1 MRLSPI
7 LGIPS
12 CEKESPGLA
21 PHFLD
26 NKDDRNRGSLMKRL
40 FAAGLAAV
48 LLVGLAAPAH
58 AEPRFLPI
66 PKAVIADPVRDPA
79 HPADMATF
87 TVPTGGVRVNAM
99 MYLASGD
106 QPHPTMLMLHGFP
119 GNETNIDL
127 MQAVRRAGWN
137 VMRVNYRGSWGSPG
151 KFSFANSR
159 ADAEAALAFLRD
171 PANLAQYRIDPARI
185 VVAGHS
191 MGGFMAAD
199 AVAADP
205 KAAGAILIDAWDI
218 GKQKADLVDP
228 AKRKAALEDLRSS
241 TPPLAGTSAELLAKE
256 IETTSTKL
264 DLEALSARIADRPVL
279 MIGAE
284 HAGAPTTRKL
294 AAAARQAQA
303 QNAPKGALTETYMD
317 TDHSFSDGR
326 IALEAEVIRWLG
338 QFDPASAQ
346 VGTPGIPLKAAYDE
360 ANPFAKILRGEI
372 AVPKV
377 YEDDQVLAFMDYA
390 PAEPGH
396 VLVISKT
403 SKARNLL
410 EVSPT
415 DLSRLMTVAAR
426 VGQAQVDG
434 LGVEGFTIVQNN
446 GVGQSVPHLHIHV
459 IPRVAGKP
467 LMFVE
472 NARGDPKA
480 IEAAAARIRAAMK
493 P

>member
-1 MRLSPI
+1 
-7 LGIPS
+7 
-12 CEKESPGLA
+12 
-21 PHFLD
+21 
-26 NKDDRNRGSLMKRL
+26 MKRL
-40 FAAGLAAV
+40 FAAGLAAM

-66 PKAVIADPVRDPA
+66 PKAVVADPVRDPA
-79 HPADMATF
+79 HPADMAVF

-137 VMRVNYRGSWGSPG
+137 VMRINYRGSWGSPG

-159 ADAEAALAFLRD
+159 ADGEAALAFLRD
-171 PANLAQYRIDPARI
+171 PANVAQYRIDPTRI

-228 AKRKAALEDLRSS
+228 AKRKAALEDLRSN
-241 TPPLAGTSAELLAKE
+241 TPPLAGTSAELLARE

-317 TDHSFSDGR
+317 TDHSFSDSR

-346 VGTPGIPLKAAYDE
+346 VGTPGIPLKAAYDQ
-360 ANPFAKILRGEI
+360 ANPFARIIRGEI

-410 EVSPT
+410 EVSPQ

-472 NARGDPKA
+472 NARGDPKD
-480 IEAAAARIRAAMK
+480 IEAVAAKIRAAMK

>member
-1 MRLSPI
+1 
-7 LGIPS
+7 
-12 CEKESPGLA
+12 
-21 PHFLD
+21 
-26 NKDDRNRGSLMKRL
+26 MKRTL
-40 FAAGLAAV
+40 TAGLAA
-48 LLVGLAAPAH
+48 LMLVGLAAPGY
-58 AEPRFLPI
+58 AEPRFAPI
-66 PKAVIADPVRDPA
+66 PKAVIADPPRDAA
-79 HPADMATF
+79 HPADMAAF

-137 VMRVNYRGSWGSPG
+137 VMRINYRGSWGSPG
-151 KFSFANSR
+151 KFSFANAR
-159 ADAEAALAFLRD
+159 ADGEAAVAFLND
-171 PANLAQYRIDPARI
+171 PANVAKYRIDPKRI

-199 AVAADP
+199 ASAADP
-205 KAAGAILIDAWDI
+205 RVAGTVLIDAWDI
-218 GKQKADLVDP
+218 GKRKAQITDL
-228 AKRKAALEDLRSS
+228 ASRKAAIEKMRPD
-241 TPPLAGTSAELLAKE
+241 TAPLAGTSAELLIKE
-256 IETTSTKL
+256 IETNAAKL
-264 DLEALSARIADRPVL
+264 DLEALSARIADRPLL
-279 MIGAE
+279 MVGAE

-303 QNAPKGALTETYMD
+303 KALTETYMD
-317 TDHSFSDGR
+317 TDHSFSDSR
-326 IALEAEVIRWLG
+326 IALEAEVLRWLG
-338 QFDPASAQ
+338 QFDPASAT
-346 VGTPGIPLKAAYDE
+346 VGTPQVPLKGAYNE
-360 ANPFAKILRGEI
+360 ANPFARILRGEI
-372 AVPKV
+372 VVPKV
-377 YEDDQVLAFMDYA
+377 YEDDQVLAFMDHA

-410 EVSPT
+410 EISPQ
-415 DLSRLMTVAAR
+415 DLSRLMAVAAR

-459 IPRVAGKP
+459 IPRTAGKP

-472 NARGDPKA
+472 NAKGDPKE
-480 IEAAAARIRAAMK
+480 IEAVAAKIRAAMK
-493 P
+493 

>member
-1 MRLSPI
+1 
-7 LGIPS
+7 
-12 CEKESPGLA
+12 
-21 PHFLD
+21 
-26 NKDDRNRGSLMKRL
+26 MKRQI
-40 FAAGLAAV
+40 AAGLAA
-48 LLVGLAAPAH
+48 LMLVGLAAPSQ
-58 AEPRFLPI
+58 AEPRFAPI
-66 PKAVIADPVRDPA
+66 PKAVVADPARDAA
-79 HPADMATF
+79 HPADMAAF
-87 TVPTGGVRVNAM
+87 TLPVGGVRVNAL

-106 QPHPTMLMLHGFP
+106 QPHPTMLFLHGFP

-137 VMRVNYRGSWGSPG
+137 VLKINYRGSWGSPG
-151 KFSFANSR
+151 RFSFAGAR
-159 ADAEAALAFLRD
+159 IDGEAATAFLFD
-171 PANLAQYRIDPARI
+171 PANIAKYHIDPKRI

-199 AVAADP
+199 ASAADP
-205 KAAGAILIDAWDI
+205 RVAGTVLIDAWDI
-218 GKQKADLVDP
+218 GKEKAGITSP
-228 AKRKAALEDLRSS
+228 AARKAAIEGMAPD
-241 TPPLAGTSAELLAKE
+241 TVPLAGTSATLLVKE
-256 IETTSTKL
+256 IETDAAKL
-264 DLEALSARIADRPVL
+264 DLEALSARIANRPL
-279 MIGAE
+279 LLIGAE

-303 QNAPKGALTETYMD
+303 QNSPKGALTETYMD
-317 TDHSFSDGR
+317 TDHSFSDHR

-338 QFDPASAQ
+338 QFDPASAKP
-346 VGTPGIPLKAAYDE
+346 GTPQIPLKAAYDE
-360 ANPFAKILRGEI
+360 ANPFAKILRGEV

-403 SKARNLL
+403 SKARNIL
-410 EVSPT
+410 EISPQ
-415 DLSRLMTVAAR
+415 DLSRIMAVAAR

-472 NARGDPKA
+472 NEKGDPKD
-480 IEAAAARIRAAMK
+480 IAAMADKIRAAMK
-493 P
+493 

>member
-1 MRLSPI
+1 
-7 LGIPS
+7 
-12 CEKESPGLA
+12 
-21 PHFLD
+21 
-26 NKDDRNRGSLMKRL
+26 MKRT
-40 FAAGLAAV
+40 FTAGLAA
-48 LLVGLAAPAH
+48 LMLIGLAPAH
-58 AEPRFLPI
+58 AEPRFAPI
-66 PKAVIADPVRDPA
+66 PKAVVADPARDAA
-79 HPADMATF
+79 HPADMAAF
-87 TVPTGGVRVNAM
+87 TVPTGGVRVNAL

-137 VMRVNYRGSWGSPG
+137 VMRINYRGSWGSPG
-151 KFSFANSR
+151 KFSFASSR
-159 ADAEAALAFLRD
+159 ADGEAALAFLRD
-171 PANLAQYRIDPARI
+171 PANVAKYRIDPARI

-218 GKQKADLVDP
+218 GKEKADLVDP
-228 AKRKAALEDLRSS
+228 AKRKAALKDLRES

-256 IETTSTKL
+256 IETTSAKL
-264 DLEALSARIADRPVL
+264 DLEALSARIADRPL
-279 MIGAE
+279 LLIGAE

-303 QNAPKGALTETYMD
+303 KALTETYMD
-317 TDHSFSDGR
+317 TDHSFSDSR

-338 QFDPASAQ
+338 RFDPAAAQ

-360 ANPFAKILRGEI
+360 SNPFARIIRGEI
-372 AVPKV
+372 PVPKV
-377 YEDDQVLAFMDYA
+377 YEDDQVLAFMDHA

-410 EVSPT
+410 EISPQ
-415 DLSRLMTVAAR
+415 DLSRLMAVAAR

-480 IEAAAARIRAAMK
+480 IEAVAAKIRAAMK
-493 P
+493 

>member
-1 MRLSPI
+1 MHRTVAALTALFLSV
-7 LGIPS
+7 
-12 CEKESPGLA
+12 LA
-21 PHFLD
+21 VPVL
-26 NKDDRNRGSLMKRL
+26 
-40 FAAGLAAV
+40 AGPK
-48 LLVGLAAPAH
+48 AP
-58 AEPRFLPI
+58 PI
-66 PKAVIADPVRDPA
+66 PKAVIADPARDPA
-79 HPADMATF
+79 HPADMAAF

-151 KFSFANSR
+151 KFSFAGSR

-171 PANLAQYRIDPARI
+171 PANVAKYRIDPTRI

-199 AVAADP
+199 AVAGDP
-205 KAAGAILIDAWDI
+205 RTIGAILIDAWDI
-218 GKQKADLVDP
+218 GKEKAALVDP
-228 AKRKAALEDLRSS
+228 AQRKAALDDLRSN

-256 IETTSTKL
+256 IETTSAKL
-264 DLEALSARIADRPVL
+264 DLEALSARIADRPL
-279 MIGAE
+279 LLIGAE

-303 QNAPKGALTETYMD
+303 QNSPGGTLTETYMD
-317 TDHSFSDGR
+317 TDHSFSDSR
-326 IALEAEVIRWLG
+326 IALEAEVLRWLG
-338 QFDPASAQ
+338 QFDPASAS
-346 VGTPGIPLKAAYDE
+346 VGTPQVPLKGAYDE
-360 ANPFAKILRGEI
+360 ANPFARILRGEI
-372 AVPKV
+372 VPAKV
-377 YEDDQVLAFMDYA
+377 YEDDQVLAFMDHA

-410 EVSPT
+410 EISPQ

-459 IPRVAGKP
+459 IPRIAGKP

-472 NARGDPKA
+472 NAKGDPNA
-480 IEAAAARIRAAMK
+480 IEAVATKIRGAMK
-493 P
+493 

>member
-1 MRLSPI
+1 
-7 LGIPS
+7 
-12 CEKESPGLA
+12 
-21 PHFLD
+21 
-26 NKDDRNRGSLMKRL
+26 
-40 FAAGLAAV
+40 
-48 LLVGLAAPAH
+48 
-58 AEPRFLPI
+58 
-66 PKAVIADPVRDPA
+66 
-79 HPADMATF
+79 
-87 TVPTGGVRVNAM
+87 
-99 MYLASGD
+99 
-106 QPHPTMLMLHGFP
+106 
-119 GNETNIDL
+119 

-137 VMRVNYRGSWGSPG
+137 VLKINYRGSWGSPG
-151 KFSFANSR
+151 KFSFANAR
-159 ADAEAALAFLRD
+159 ADGEAAVAFLFD
-171 PANLAQYRIDPARI
+171 PANAAKYHIDTGRI

-199 AVAADP
+199 AVAAEP
-205 KAAGAILIDAWDI
+205 RVAGAVLIDAWDI
-218 GKQKADLVDP
+218 GKEKAGITD
-228 AKRKAALEDLRSS
+228 AATRKAAVKAMRPD
-241 TPPLAGTSAELLAKE
+241 TAPLAGTSAELLVQE

-264 DLEALSARIADRPVL
+264 DFEALSARIADRPVL

-294 AAAARQAQA
+294 AAAARQVQA
-303 QNAPKGALTETYMD
+303 LNPGKGALTETYMD
-317 TDHSFSDGR
+317 TDHSFSDSR

-346 VGTPGIPLKAAYDE
+346 VGTPAIPLKAAYDE
-360 ANPFAKILRGEI
+360 TNPFARIIRGEI
-372 AVPKV
+372 PVPKV
-377 YEDDQVLAFMDYA
+377 YEDDQVLAFMDHA

-403 SKARNLL
+403 SKARNIL
-410 EVSPT
+410 EISPQ
-415 DLSRLMTVAAR
+415 DLSRLMAVAAR

-480 IEAAAARIRAAMK
+480 IEAVAAKIRAAMK

>member
-1 MRLSPI
+1 
-7 LGIPS
+7 
-12 CEKESPGLA
+12 
-21 PHFLD
+21 
-26 NKDDRNRGSLMKRL
+26 MKRL
-40 FAAGLAAV
+40 FTAGLAAM
-48 LLVGLAAPAH
+48 LLVGLAAPVH

-66 PKAVIADPVRDPA
+66 PKAVVADPVRDPA
-79 HPADMATF
+79 HPADMAAF

-137 VMRVNYRGSWGSPG
+137 VMRINYRGSWGSPG
-151 KFSFANSR
+151 KFSFASSR
-159 ADAEAALAFLRD
+159 ADGEAALAFLRD
-171 PANLAQYRIDPARI
+171 PANVAQYRIDPTRI

-218 GKQKADLVDP
+218 GKQKADLTDP
-228 AKRKAALEDLRSS
+228 AKRKAAIEGLRSN
-241 TPPLAGTSAELLAKE
+241 TPPLAGTSAELLARE

-303 QNAPKGALTETYMD
+303 KALTETYMD
-317 TDHSFSDGR
+317 TDHSFSDSR

-360 ANPFAKILRGEI
+360 TNPFARILRGEI
-372 AVPKV
+372 PVPKV

-410 EVSPT
+410 EISPQ
-415 DLSRLMTVAAR
+415 DLSRLMAVAAR

-472 NARGDPKA
+472 NARGDPKD
-480 IEAAAARIRAAMK
+480 IEAVAARIRAAMK

>member
-1 MRLSPI
+1 
-7 LGIPS
+7 
-12 CEKESPGLA
+12 
-21 PHFLD
+21 
-26 NKDDRNRGSLMKRL
+26 MKRTL
-40 FAAGLAAV
+40 TAGLAA
-48 LLVGLAAPAH
+48 LMLIGLAAPSH
-58 AEPRFLPI
+58 AEPRFAPI
-66 PKAVIADPVRDPA
+66 PKAVIADPARDAA
-79 HPADMATF
+79 HPADMAVF

-127 MQAVRRAGWN
+127 MQAARRAGWN
-137 VMRVNYRGSWGSPG
+137 VMRINYRGSWGSPG
-151 KFSFANSR
+151 KFSFANAR
-159 ADAEAALAFLRD
+159 ADGEAAVAFLND
-171 PANLAQYRIDPARI
+171 SANIAKYRIDPKRI

-199 AVAADP
+199 ASAADP
-205 KAAGAILIDAWDI
+205 RVAGTVLLDAWDI
-218 GKQKADLVDP
+218 GKLKDQMVD
-228 AKRKAALEDLRSS
+228 AATRKAAIEQRRPDTL
-241 TPPLAGTSAELLAKE
+241 PLAGTSAELLIKE
-256 IETTSTKL
+256 IETDAAKL
-264 DLEALSARIADRPVL
+264 DLEALSARIADRPLL

-303 QNAPKGALTETYMD
+303 KALTETYMD
-317 TDHSFSDGR
+317 TDHSFSDSR
-326 IALEAEVIRWLG
+326 IALEAEVLRWLG
-338 QFDPASAQ
+338 QFDPASAK
-346 VGTPGIPLKAAYDE
+346 VGTPQVPLKSAYDE
-360 ANPFAKILRGEI
+360 ANPFARILRGEI
-372 AVPKV
+372 VVPKV
-377 YEDDQVLAFMDYA
+377 YEDDQVLAFMDHA

-410 EVSPT
+410 EISPQ
-415 DLSRLMTVAAR
+415 DLSRLMAVAAR

-459 IPRVAGKP
+459 IPRTAGKP

-472 NARGDPKA
+472 NEKGDPKA
-480 IEAAAARIRAAMK
+480 IEAVAAKIRGAMK
-493 P
+493 

>member
-1 MRLSPI
+1 
-7 LGIPS
+7 
-12 CEKESPGLA
+12 
-21 PHFLD
+21 
-26 NKDDRNRGSLMKRL
+26 MKRL
-40 FAAGLAAV
+40 FTAGLVA
-48 LLVGLAAPAH
+48 LMLVGLAAPAQ
-58 AEPRFLPI
+58 AEPRFAPI
-66 PKAVIADPVRDPA
+66 PRAVIADPPRDAA

-106 QPHPTMLMLHGFP
+106 QPHPTLLMLHGFP

-127 MQAVRRAGWN
+127 MQAARRAGWN
-137 VMRVNYRGSWGSPG
+137 VMRINYRGSWGSPG
-151 KFSFANSR
+151 KFSFASSR
-159 ADAEAALAFLRD
+159 ADGEAALAFLRD
-171 PANLAQYRIDPARI
+171 PANLAQYRIDPTRI

-218 GKQKADLVDP
+218 GKRKADLTDP

-241 TPPLAGTSAELLAKE
+241 TPPLAGTSAELLARE

-303 QNAPKGALTETYMD
+303 RALTETYMD
-317 TDHSFSDGR
+317 TDHSFSDSR
-326 IALEAEVIRWLG
+326 IALAAEVVRWLG
-338 QFDPASAQ
+338 QFEPASAQ
-346 VGTPGIPLKAAYDE
+346 VGTPQVPLKGAYDE
-360 ANPFAKILRGEI
+360 ANPFARILRGEI

-377 YEDDQVLAFMDYA
+377 YEDDQVLAFMDHA

-410 EVSPT
+410 EIAPA
-415 DLSRLMTVAAR
+415 DLSRLMAVAAR
-426 VGQAQVDG
+426 VGQAQVEG

-472 NARGDPKA
+472 NQKGDPQA
-480 IEAAAARIRAAMK
+480 IEATAAKIRAAMK
-493 P
+493 

>member
-1 MRLSPI
+1 
-7 LGIPS
+7 
-12 CEKESPGLA
+12 
-21 PHFLD
+21 
-26 NKDDRNRGSLMKRL
+26 MKRL
-40 FAAGLAAV
+40 FTAGLAA
-48 LLVGLAAPAH
+48 LMLAALAALAAPVQ
-58 AEPRFLPI
+58 AEPRFAPI
-66 PKAVIADPVRDPA
+66 PKAVVADPARDPA
-79 HPADMATF
+79 HPADMAVF

-137 VMRVNYRGSWGSPG
+137 VMRINYRGSWGSPG
-151 KFSFANSR
+151 KFSFASSR
-159 ADAEAALAFLRD
+159 ADGEAALAFLRD
-171 PANLAQYRIDPARI
+171 PANVAKYRIDPSRI

-199 AVAADP
+199 AVTADP

-218 GKQKADLVDP
+218 GKEKADLVDP
-228 AKRKAALEDLRSS
+228 AKRKAALEGLRES
-241 TPPLAGTSAELLAKE
+241 TPPLAGTSAELLARE
-256 IETTSTKL
+256 IETTSAKL
-264 DLEALSARIADRPVL
+264 DLEALSARIADRPL
-279 MIGAE
+279 LLIGAE

-303 QNAPKGALTETYMD
+303 KALTETYMD
-317 TDHSFSDGR
+317 TDHSFSDSR

-338 QFDPASAQ
+338 RFDPASAQ
-346 VGTPGIPLKAAYDE
+346 VGTPGIPLRAAYDE
-360 ANPFAKILRGEI
+360 TNPFARIIRGEI
-372 AVPKV
+372 PVAKV
-377 YEDDQVLAFMDYA
+377 YENDQVLAFMDHA

-410 EVSPT
+410 EISPQ
-415 DLSRLMTVAAR
+415 DLSRLMAVAAR
-426 VGQAQVDG
+426 VGQAQVDD

-459 IPRVAGKP
+459 IPRTAGKP

-472 NARGDPKA
+472 NAKGDPKE
-480 IEAAAARIRAAMK
+480 IEAVAAKIRGAMK